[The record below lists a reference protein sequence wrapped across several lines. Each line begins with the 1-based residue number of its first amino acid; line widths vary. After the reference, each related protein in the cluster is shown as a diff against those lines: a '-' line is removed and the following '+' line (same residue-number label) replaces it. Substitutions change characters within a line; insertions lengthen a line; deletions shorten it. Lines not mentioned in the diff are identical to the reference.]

1 MKFNINDKVRV
12 VADEAKLA
20 AEGLEDLE
28 LIGQEGVIHSIEIHG
43 EGIDIAVEIGKDIW
57 SFDEEDLELV
67 DTAGGFKV
75 GDRVKVTAG
84 GFKNNE
90 GIIVS
95 GKSQEIKN
103 VKIGRGNFSIR
114 KEDLEL
120 VKGEVKVVV
129 IQDGEIRTFDTGA
142 TRDTDIGKWD
152 YEGFLS
158 PLVLKRFAEY
168 MHKCRIQS
176 DGKLRESD
184 NWQKGIP
191 VKQYMKSKWRHFMDT
206 WCFYRRS
213 MDFYEVADYGEL
225 LEESLCAELFNSM
238 GFLHEVL
245 KNKTKVDREGPF
257 PGGA

>member
-12 VADEAKLA
+12 VADKEKLDNI
-20 AEGLEDLE
+20 GLEDLE

-67 DTAGGFKV
+67 
-75 GDRVKVTAG
+75 
-84 GFKNNE
+84 E
-90 GIIVS
+90 
-95 GKSQEIKN
+95 
-103 VKIGRGNFSIR
+103 
-114 KEDLEL
+114 
-120 VKGEVKVVV
+120 EVKTEF
-129 IQDGEIRTFDTGA
+129 IQDGEIRTFDSGA

-158 PLVLKRFAEY
+158 PLVLKRYAEY

-206 WCFYRRS
+206 WLWWRS
-213 MDFYEVADYGEL
+213 DIHRQQIDVEDA
-225 LEESLCAELFNSM
+225 LCAELFNTQGM
-238 GFLHEVL
+238 LHEVL
-245 KNKTKVDREGPF
+245 RDELNEKVNREGPV
-257 PGGA
+257 PGGY

>member
-12 VADEAKLA
+12 VADEEKLA

-120 VKGEVKVVV
+120 VNDVNDVKVEFV
-129 IQDGEIRTFDTGA
+129 QDGEKIKDANVINLDDVVITF
-142 TRDTDIGKWD
+142 
-152 YEGFLS
+152 
-158 PLVLKRFAEY
+158 RF
-168 MHKCRIQS
+168 R
-176 DGKLRESD
+176 
-184 NWQKGIP
+184 
-191 VKQYMKSKWRHFMDT
+191 RH
-206 WCFYRRS
+206 
-213 MDFYEVADYGEL
+213 
-225 LEESLCAELFNSM
+225 
-238 GFLHEVL
+238 
-245 KNKTKVDREGPF
+245 
-257 PGGA
+257 

>member
-1 MKFNINDKVRV
+1 MGDRDMKFNINDKVRV
-12 VADEAKLA
+12 VADKEKLA

-28 LIGQEGVIHSIEIHG
+28 LIGQEGVIHSIEIHE

-67 DTAGGFKV
+67 
-75 GDRVKVTAG
+75 
-84 GFKNNE
+84 E
-90 GIIVS
+90 
-95 GKSQEIKN
+95 
-103 VKIGRGNFSIR
+103 
-114 KEDLEL
+114 
-120 VKGEVKVVV
+120 EVKTEF
-129 IQDGEIRTFDTGA
+129 IQDGEIRTFDSGA

-158 PLVLKRFAEY
+158 PLVLKRYAEY

>member
-12 VADEAKLA
+12 VADKEKLA

-67 DTAGGFKV
+67 
-75 GDRVKVTAG
+75 
-84 GFKNNE
+84 E
-90 GIIVS
+90 
-95 GKSQEIKN
+95 
-103 VKIGRGNFSIR
+103 
-114 KEDLEL
+114 
-120 VKGEVKVVV
+120 EVKTEF
-129 IQDGEIRTFDTGA
+129 IQDGEIRTFDSGA

-158 PLVLKRFAEY
+158 PLVLKRYAEY

-206 WCFYRRS
+206 WLWWRS
-213 MDFYEVADYGEL
+213 DIHRQQIDVEDA
-225 LEESLCAELFNSM
+225 LCAELFNTQGM
-238 GFLHEVL
+238 LHEVL
-245 KNKTKVDREGPF
+245 RDELNEKVNREGPV
-257 PGGA
+257 PGGY

>member
-12 VADEAKLA
+12 VADKEKLA

-67 DTAGGFKV
+67 
-75 GDRVKVTAG
+75 
-84 GFKNNE
+84 
-90 GIIVS
+90 
-95 GKSQEIKN
+95 
-103 VKIGRGNFSIR
+103 
-114 KEDLEL
+114 
-120 VKGEVKVVV
+120 KGEVKVVV
-129 IQDGEIRTFDTGA
+129 IQNGEIRTFDTGA